1 MEETRR
7 DSFVVA
13 FWCFGK
19 FFSINLSVNYIY
31 RNIIIQQHNFDA
43 SKKREKKRE
52 HAELISVK
60 NGNFMPLC
68 KLVSI

>member
-19 FFSINLSVNYIY
+19 FFAINLSVNYIY
-31 RNIIIQQHNFDA
+31 RNIIQTTTQLRRFE
-43 SKKREKKRE
+43 KEREEERTCKTDISEKWKF
-52 HAELISVK
+52 HA
-60 NGNFMPLC
+60 FM
-68 KLVSI
+68 

>member
-31 RNIIIQQHNFDA
+31 RNIIIQQHNFE
-43 SKKREKKRE
+43 KEREEERTCKTDISEKWKF
-52 HAELISVK
+52 HA
-60 NGNFMPLC
+60 FM
-68 KLVSI
+68 

>member
-43 SKKREKKRE
+43 SKKRGEEERTCKTDISEKWKF
-52 HAELISVK
+52 HA
-60 NGNFMPLC
+60 FM
-68 KLVSI
+68 